1 MNKVKTTCERRES
14 RGIRSSRSRLK
25 RIKLYALKWIGKTQD
40 RITSYETLKDHIYVC
55 NFVSLCLLSSAEAF
69 NGVSEILVVFLH
81 VQDAQ

>member
-55 NFVSLCLLSSAEAF
+55 NFVSLCLLSSEAF
-69 NGVSEILVVFLH
+69 KRVSEILVVFLH